1 VRCVG
6 EFVAEQYVSR
16 ADAGAAE
23 RAACAARGAAAQLT
37 REGTRVR
44 LVHAIFIPEDETC
57 MHVYET
63 DSAETVRWLASRAA
77 LCFERVAEAVA
88 Q

>member
-1 VRCVG
+1 VG
-6 EFVAEQYVSR
+6 EFVAEQYVARS
-16 ADAGAAE
+16 DAGAAE

-44 LVHAIFIPEDETC
+44 LVQAIFIPEDETC

-63 DSAETVRWLASRAA
+63 DSVETVRRLATRAA

>member
-1 VRCVG
+1 MG
-6 EFVAEQYVSR
+6 EFVAEQYVARS
-16 ADAGAAE
+16 DAGTAE

-44 LVHAIFIPEDETC
+44 LVQAIFIPEDETC

-63 DSAETVRWLASRAA
+63 DSAETIRRLATRAA
-77 LCFERVAEAVA
+77 LSFERVAEAMA

>member
-1 VRCVG
+1 MS

-16 ADAGAAE
+16 SDAAAAE
-23 RAACAARGAAAQLT
+23 RATCAARGAAAQLT

-63 DSAETVRWLASRAA
+63 DSAETVRRVACLAA